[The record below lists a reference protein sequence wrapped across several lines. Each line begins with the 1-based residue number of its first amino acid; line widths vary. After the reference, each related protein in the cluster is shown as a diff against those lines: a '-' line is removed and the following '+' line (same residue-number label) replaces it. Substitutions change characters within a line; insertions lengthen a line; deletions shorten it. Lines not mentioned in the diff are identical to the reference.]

1 MGEIILTT
9 KTELR
14 GIMRSVIIERE
25 NELKAKEPGKVYS
38 INHIAKKLGMAHAT
52 VKKLVLNGA
61 IKSTKS
67 GLITE
72 DAINKYLNG

>member
-38 INHIAKKLGMAHAT
+38 INHIAKNWGWRT
-52 VKKLVLNGA
+52 QQ
-61 IKSTKS
+61 
-67 GLITE
+67 
-72 DAINKYLNG
+72 